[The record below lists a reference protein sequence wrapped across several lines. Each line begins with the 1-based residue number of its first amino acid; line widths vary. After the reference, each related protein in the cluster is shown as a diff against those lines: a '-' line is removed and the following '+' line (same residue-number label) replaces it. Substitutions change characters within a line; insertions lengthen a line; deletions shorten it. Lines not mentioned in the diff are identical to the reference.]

1 MSSSIAHIGENALLG
16 KILPLLAQNEGL
28 FVSAGDDCAVVHRDE
43 KWDTLLKTDA
53 IVESIHFLPQT
64 EGKLIGR
71 KALARA
77 ISDIAA
83 MGGIPEHALVSIF
96 VHPSRSIEH
105 ILAIYD
111 GLNELAKQYGIS
123 IAGGETSSLP
133 YDGLILNISLSGK
146 IEHQT
151 AILRSGAK
159 EGDLI
164 AVSGCLGNSFDSQHH
179 LNFTPRVALA
189 RALHA
194 SQIPH
199 AMMDLSDGLG
209 TDLPR
214 LASASCLGFIIEED
228 KLPLRGTATPQQAIS
243 DGEDY
248 ELLFTFP
255 EKRLS
260 DIEKIS
266 LQFPESPLH
275 IIGNMT
281 AHTAQNISSGW
292 QHFRH

>member
-1 MSSSIAHIGENALLG
+1 MSSPISHIGEDALLG
-16 KILPLLAQNEGL
+16 QILPQLAQNKEL
-28 FVSAGDDCAVVHRDE
+28 FVSAGDDCAVVHRDTT
-43 KWDTLLKTDA
+43 WDSLLKTDA

-96 VHPSRSIEH
+96 VHPSRNVKH
-105 ILAIYD
+105 ILAIYE
-111 GLNELAKQYGIS
+111 GINELAKQYNIS

-133 YDGLILNISLSGK
+133 YDGLILSISLIGK
-146 IEHQT
+146 IEHKT

-159 EGDLI
+159 TGDLI
-164 AVSGCLGNSFDSQHH
+164 AVSGCLGNSFASQHH
-179 LNFTPRVALA
+179 LNFTPRIALA

-194 SQIPH
+194 AQIPH
-199 AMMDLSDGLG
+199 AMMDISDGLG

-214 LASASCLGFIIEED
+214 LASASCLGFIIEEE
-228 KLPLRGTATPQQAIS
+228 KLPLRATATPQQAIS

-255 EKRLS
+255 TKRLP

-275 IIGNMT
+275 IIGQMT
-281 AHTAQNISSGW
+281 SHTAQNIASGW